1 MFAGL
6 RRAVGA
12 KRGRG
17 LVLLKSAPKPENKT
31 YNHFTP
37 IKGQASALTHV
48 ALHDCHASKR
58 LSITS
63 TKQSGQSPIH
73 NPARKM
79 SKINTE
85 KLI

>member
-37 IKGQASALTHV
+37 IKGQASARQRAKHEDLRNKT
-48 ALHDCHASKR
+48 AL
-58 LSITS
+58 I
-63 TKQSGQSPIH
+63 
-73 NPARKM
+73 
-79 SKINTE
+79 
-85 KLI
+85 

>member
-1 MFAGL
+1 AGL

-37 IKGQASALTHV
+37 IKGQASAQKRASLLIFYLT
-48 ALHDCHASKR
+48 LLFSRID
-58 LSITS
+58 
-63 TKQSGQSPIH
+63 
-73 NPARKM
+73 
-79 SKINTE
+79 
-85 KLI
+85 

>member
-1 MFAGL
+1 L

-37 IKGQASALTHV
+37 IKGQASALRQRSFIR
-48 ALHDCHASKR
+48 ALQHSMPGSEPRGSRKHGRYDKA
-58 LSITS
+58 I
-63 TKQSGQSPIH
+63 SPTYF
-73 NPARKM
+73 
-79 SKINTE
+79 NT
-85 KLI
+85 

>member
-1 MFAGL
+1 L

-37 IKGQASALTHV
+37 IKGQASALANKSGYCRSCYGRLVLHV
-48 ALHDCHASKR
+48 K
-58 LSITS
+58 S
-63 TKQSGQSPIH
+63 TEAHMKDKQLRH
-73 NPARKM
+73 
-79 SKINTE
+79 
-85 KLI
+85 